1 MASFFDVGAQQ
12 HIDKN
17 GILSKIDKLINW
29 RKIEKILGEVDSD
42 LGRTGY
48 DVVQLFKCL
57 LLQSWHSLSDPSL
70 EEALSKCTSEYGLQ
84 RNRNRR
90 FGPGTI
96 QRSRCQM
103 VEERQQ
109 KSFWLSSIFSVD
121 SSAPDKNF

>member
-1 MASFFDVGAQQ
+1 MGVKMASFFDMGAQK

-29 RKIEKILGEVDSD
+29 RKIAKILEGVHSD

-48 DVVQLFKCL
+48 DVVQIFKCL

-90 FGPGTI
+90 FGQGTI
-96 QRSRCQM
+96 QRSGCQM
-103 VEERQQ
+103 AEKRQE
-109 KSFWLSSIFSVD
+109 KSFWLSSIFSV
-121 SSAPDKNF
+121 